1 MQTETQSKIINN
13 LIKLFDYVTLIC
25 CFLGDLMN
33 RYMFLGLLLISGSLG
48 FWAYADKSEISE
60 YNKQPKITQKERE
73 ELFKTKVYEE
83 TKKNTDET
91 ITTNVDTLKEKTE
104 ENNKKAEETRKKAEE
119 ITKKLEETEKEIANI
134 KKVNEETKLT
144 QENKIEKITKTED
157 IEIDPNISD
166 SEYFDKAIK
175 FNNENNV
182 SDALIN
188 IEKAIK
194 VKKTQ
199 KYLQYKAFF
208 LQKSEKYN
216 EVINFIYETI
226 DSGEFEDDYYAYYL
240 LGEAQFALKKYTQ
253 SKESY
258 KKSIEL
264 NNQYQSTYLGLGKSL
279 YHLDSKKK
287 AIEYLLIA
295 KKKNIK
301 GSDVDEYLCKS
312 YKDLNDET
320 NAAKYCK

>member
-1 MQTETQSKIINN
+1 MLPLS
-13 LIKLFDYVTLIC
+13 C
-25 CFLGDLMN
+25 CILGDLMN
-33 RYMFLGLLLISGSLG
+33 RYMFFGLLLISGSLV
-48 FWAYADKSEISE
+48 FWAYTDKSEIVKHNKEPKVTQE
-60 YNKQPKITQKERE
+60 YRE
-73 ELFKTKVYEE
+73 EMFKKKVYE
-83 TKKNTDET
+83 
-91 ITTNVDTLKEKTE
+91 EKTE

-119 ITKKLEETEKEIANI
+119 ITKKLEETEKEIVNI
-134 KKVNEETKLT
+134 KKADET
-144 QENKIEKITKTED
+144 ITTGFNPLKEA

-194 VKKTQ
+194 VKKIQ

-264 NNQYQSTYLGLGKSL
+264 NNQYQSNYLGLGKSL

-320 NAAKYCK
+320 NAVKYCK

>member
-1 MQTETQSKIINN
+1 LQTETQSKIINN

-60 YNKQPKITQKERE
+60 YNKQPKITQEERE
-73 ELFKTKVYEE
+73 EMFKKKVYEE

-91 ITTNVDTLKEKTE
+91 ITTDFNPLKETN
-104 ENNKKAEETRKKAEE
+104 ENQKKSDETITTGFNPLKETNE
-119 ITKKLEETEKEIANI
+119 TKKKSDETITTGFNPLKEN
-134 KKVNEETKLT
+134 T
-144 QENKIEKITKTED
+144 
-157 IEIDPNISD
+157 EIDPNISD
-166 SEYFDKAIK
+166 TEYFDKAIK

-194 VKKTQ
+194 VKKIQ

-216 EVINFIYETI
+216 EVINFVYETI

-240 LGEAQFALKKYTQ
+240 LGEAQFALNKYTQ

-264 NNQYQSTYLGLGKSL
+264 NNQYQSNYLGLGKSL